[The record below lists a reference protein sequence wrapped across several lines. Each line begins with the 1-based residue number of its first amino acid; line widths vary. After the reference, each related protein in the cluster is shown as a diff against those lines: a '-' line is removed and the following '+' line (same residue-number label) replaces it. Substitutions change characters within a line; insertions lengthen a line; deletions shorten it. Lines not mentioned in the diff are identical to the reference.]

1 LFIPIEGV
9 TPRFVALATGSN
21 ELNVFRC
28 LFGGTLAASLTALQS
43 AITTTIRLKTEWKYP
58 EPNRIIFY
66 I

>member
-9 TPRFVALATGSN
+9 NPRFVALVTGFD

-43 AITTTIRLKTEWKYP
+43 VITTAT
-58 EPNRIIFY
+58 
-66 I
+66 